1 MLNIT
6 GWVRGMFREAAM
18 SGISDAMAV
27 IATPGETPPAT
38 LDDLRKQF
46 ADASSAGLR
55 ALPVASDDG
64 EGETTPAAA
73 KKGRGR

>member
-6 GWVRGMFREAAM
+6 GWVRGMFREAALE
-18 SGISDAMAV
+18 GVKEAMTI

-46 ADASSAGLR
+46 AEASSAGLR
-55 ALPVASDDG
+55 ALPVASDG
-64 EGETTPAAA
+64 EDETTPSAA
-73 KKGRGR
+73 KKGRSR